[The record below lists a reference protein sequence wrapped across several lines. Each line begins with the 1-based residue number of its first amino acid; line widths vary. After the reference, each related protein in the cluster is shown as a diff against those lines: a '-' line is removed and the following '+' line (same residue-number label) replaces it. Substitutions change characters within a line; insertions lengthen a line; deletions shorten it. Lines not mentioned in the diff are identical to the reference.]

1 MLIEIDL
8 EEAKKLQI
16 TLNQFLL
23 LKFAIDKINIKPYQS
38 VIQINEDD
46 INSLIQQGILEPE
59 SKYDSKD
66 LSKLA
71 VTSEFIDRLKSRD
84 YFDEFYSMYPISVT
98 RPDGTKD
105 YLRGNIS
112 RSRKLYESHVGNSK
126 AKHSGM
132 LSALN
137 FEVTNRTMSNKMGY
151 MKRLYSWLLSEEW
164 VLYEEFLKDKK
175 VQKQIQEVYGTQIE

>member
-23 LKFAIDKINIKPYQS
+23 LKFVVDDISIKPYQS
-38 VIQINEDD
+38 VIQINDTD
-46 INSLIQQGILEPE
+46 IKQLIEQNILEQG
-59 SKYDSKD
+59 SVYDQKD
-66 LSKLA
+66 LSKLK
-71 VTSEFIDRLKSRD
+71 VTSDFIDRLKSRD
-84 YFDEFYSMYPISVT
+84 YFDEFYAMYPVSVT

-112 RSRKLYESHVGNSK
+112 RSRKIYQHHVGQSK
-126 AKHSGM
+126 LKHNKM
-132 LSALN
+132 LAALN
-137 FEVTNRTMSNKMGY
+137 FEITNRTMSNKMGY

-164 VLYEEFLKDKK
+164 VLYEEFLQDKT
-175 VQKQIQEVYGTQIE
+175 VQKQIEEVYGTKIE